1 MSKADEMF
9 KELGYKL
16 VNDNPMCEKYIKC
29 NKIKSA
35 IFYEKENHYLKEHP
49 DIYDFNYFI
58 FDLDKKRFLKFNYDH
73 ERMMFV
79 LAEELEAINEK
90 VKELGWN

>member
-9 KELGYKL
+9 KKIGYRL
-16 VNDNPMCEKYIKC
+16 VNNNPMCEKYIKY

-35 IFYEKENHYLKEHP
+35 IFYEKENHYLQEYP
-49 DIYDFNYFI
+49 NIYDFDYII

-73 ERMMFV
+73 QRIMFI
-79 LAEELEAINEK
+79 LADELQAINEK
-90 VKELGWN
+90 VRELGWN